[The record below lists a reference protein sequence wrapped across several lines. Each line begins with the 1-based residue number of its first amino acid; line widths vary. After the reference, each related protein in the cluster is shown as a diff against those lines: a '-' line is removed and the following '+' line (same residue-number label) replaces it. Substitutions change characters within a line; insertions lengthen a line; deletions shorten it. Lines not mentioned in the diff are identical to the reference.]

1 MKWEET
7 WEDCC
12 AVIEHRMILVDVC
25 GDTCE
30 LIDVSFD
37 GMFVEITDGSLNM
50 NKAQVPMERHVYRC
64 RIKIEMS
71 QPVPATKHS

>member
-1 MKWEET
+1 M
-7 WEDCC
+7 
-12 AVIEHRMILVDVC
+12 IEHRMILVDVC

-50 NKAQVPMERHVYRC
+50 NK
-64 RIKIEMS
+64 
-71 QPVPATKHS
+71 